1 VCPLIEYFPGCAGAD
16 EAGRGPLAGPVV
28 AAAVMIPEGVRFP
41 GLNDSKQ
48 LDRAK
53 RDQLEVQIRDK
64 CDFAICFID
73 ADEIDR
79 INISQASLL
88 AMKQALGLL
97 SSTPQ
102 QIYIDGNKVPSG
114 VNGIAVVKGDSKIAE
129 IAAASILAK
138 NERDRFMRAM
148 ALEYPGYGFDSH
160 YGYPTPPHLA
170 ALRELGPCAI
180 HRKSYAPVQELLQ
193 PRLL

>member
-1 VCPLIEYFPGCAGAD
+1 MSRLLEYFPGCAGAD

-28 AAAVMIPEGVRFP
+28 AAAVMIPEGVRFE

-53 RDQLEVQIRDK
+53 RDQLEVLIRDK

-73 ADEIDR
+73 AAEIDR
-79 INISQASLL
+79 INILQASLL
-88 AMKQALGLL
+88 AMKQALSML
-97 SSTPQ
+97 SAPPSHV
-102 QIYIDGNKVPSG
+102 YIDGNRLPSG
-114 VNGIAVVKGDSKIAE
+114 VTGTAVVKGDSKIAE

-138 NERDRFMRAM
+138 NERDRFMRLM
-148 ALEYPGYGFDSH
+148 AAEYPGYGFESH

-170 ALRELGPCAI
+170 ALQTLGPCAI